1 MKIYKNYS
9 KYRNFSLLPCT
20 IMKQKHNIWTVIIV
34 LLFIWIIVLF
44 LYPFEEVN
52 APVNSPADDTA
63 ITYNEESRKTM
74 ISSDCTF
81 FFDWCNDCARQEN
94 WEIVCHEL
102 YCETYKKPRCTDN
115 EIVQYNADSRKEIIA
130 EDCQSFFDGCNNCN
144 KTKNW
149 EIICTLM
156 YCETYAEP
164 VCTDTEGID
173 NEQVQANWIWRI
185 WIEQPD
191 IRDQEPK
198 KISREEAKNLI
209 LAWKI
214 KSIFQTHS
222 LIVGLTTDEGWF
234 TTIEPIIDEVFEI
247 VEQCWDVCKDIR
259 LATE

>member
-1 MKIYKNYS
+1 
-9 KYRNFSLLPCT
+9 
-20 IMKQKHNIWTVIIV
+20 MKQKHTIRVTILV
-34 LLFIWIIVLF
+34 LLFIWIIVF
-44 LYPFEEVN
+44 FVCPFNVN

-63 ITYNEESRKTM
+63 ISYNEESRKTM

-102 YCETYKKPRCTDN
+102 YCEIYEK
-115 EIVQYNADSRKEIIA
+115 
-130 EDCQSFFDGCNNCN
+130 
-144 KTKNW
+144 
-149 EIICTLM
+149 
-156 YCETYAEP
+156 P
-164 VCTDTEGID
+164 VCKDTEGID

-198 KISREEAKNLI
+198 EISREEAKNLI

>member
-20 IMKQKHNIWTVIIV
+20 IMKQKHNIWTIVIV
-34 LLFIWIIVLF
+34 FLFIWIIVLF
-44 LYPFEEVN
+44 LYPFEKVN
-52 APVNSPADDTA
+52 APVNSPTNDTA

-102 YCETYKKPRCTDN
+102 YCETYKKP
-115 EIVQYNADSRKEIIA
+115 
-130 EDCQSFFDGCNNCN
+130 
-144 KTKNW
+144 
-149 EIICTLM
+149 
-156 YCETYAEP
+156 
-164 VCTDTEGID
+164 VCKDTEGID
-173 NEQVQANWIWRI
+173 NEQVQPNWIWRI

-198 KISREEAKNLI
+198 EISREEAKNLI
-209 LAWKI
+209 LAWKV

-247 VEQCWDVCKDIR
+247 VEQCWDVCKNIR